1 MTESEMSD
9 PASDYADE
17 VVRRLKIIDKWYSPL
32 QSDSAW
38 MKLKNIHPKAAL
50 AVLELRDRI
59 DDAWGAFRREEKTWE
74 QAEKAIDDYAARWI
88 PIQKQVGLYVQED
101 F

>member
-1 MTESEMSD
+1 MTGIEMSD

-32 QSDSAW
+32 QSGTAW
-38 MKLKNIHPKAAL
+38 TKLKNLHPKTAA